1 MNELTK
7 ECLTELGVGLK
18 LFGTYSFDDKGPSEV
33 MEIEPLVAKFRVLDA
48 TEAARVLVELSKS
61 PEHDGR
67 GNYLASALVGEME
80 DWDELFEQ
88 SGIDE
93 IY

>member
-7 ECLTELGVGLK
+7 ECLTELGLALK
-18 LFGTYSFDDKGPSEV
+18 QFGTYSFDDKGPHEV
-33 MEIEPLVAKFRVLDA
+33 MYIDPLLAKFRVLPA
-48 TEAARVLVELSKS
+48 TEAARVLVELSES
-61 PEHDGR
+61 PEHSGR
-67 GNYLASALVGEME
+67 GNYLASTLVGEME

-88 SGIDE
+88 PGIEE

>member
-1 MNELTK
+1 MNELTN
-7 ECLTELGVGLK
+7 ECLTELGLALK
-18 LFGTYSFDDKGPSEV
+18 QFGTYSFDDKGPHEV
-33 MEIEPLVAKFRVLDA
+33 MDIDPLLSKFRVLPA
-48 TEAARVLVELSKS
+48 TEAARVLVELSES
-61 PEHDGR
+61 HEHSGR

-88 SGIDE
+88 PGIEE

>member
-7 ECLTELGVGLK
+7 ECLTELGLALK
-18 LFGTYSFDDKGPSEV
+18 LFGTYSFDDKGPHEV
-33 MEIEPLVAKFRVLDA
+33 MDIAALGEKFR
-48 TEAARVLVELSKS
+48 AAPAEKAAEVLVELAAS

-67 GNYLASALVGEME
+67 GNWLASTLVGEME

-88 SGIDE
+88 PGIEE

>member
-7 ECLTELGVGLK
+7 ECLTELGIALK
-18 LFGTYSFDDKGPSEV
+18 RFGTYSFDDKGPSEV
-33 MEIEPLVAKFRVLDA
+33 MDIDSLLEKFRAMPV
-48 TEAARVLVELSKS
+48 EKAAEVLVELAASR
-61 PEHDGR
+61 EHDGR
-67 GNYLASALVGEME
+67 GMWLASTLVGEME

-88 SGIDE
+88 PGIEE